1 MVACGPPHSGE
12 AAHSGIAARSASTSW
27 PFAEALLDAGTMVL
41 YGGGGVLDDYSAYQV
56 EMWDAAEF

>member
-1 MVACGPPHSGE
+1 
-12 AAHSGIAARSASTSW
+12 
-27 PFAEALLDAGTMVL
+27 MVL